1 MASTRLAFKTPSDY
15 VSLRRGRAI
24 HEVAAPLVTTC
35 LFEIIN
41 DYLSILKQFSQFID
55 EINPRRSYLLQ
66 YIHGISQS
74 FSWHFGV
81 TGFIAALF
89 NSVKAFFYSR
99 KLGYEA

>member
-41 DYLSILKQFSQFID
+41 DYLSILKHFSQLLIKLSPED
-55 EINPRRSYLLQ
+55 YRRSYLL
-66 YIHGISQS
+66 H
-74 FSWHFGV
+74 
-81 TGFIAALF
+81 
-89 NSVKAFFYSR
+89 
-99 KLGYEA
+99 